1 MKPKPKQDP
10 VAEEEL
16 EMPPMPVPDY
26 TLHFG
31 KMARPVTSKW
41 SDDGESSTAPRVAD
55 LRGTSA
61 SGVDRSNS
69 CKHSTWSQGGGQ
81 GQSLKVV

>member
-69 CKHSTWSQGGGQ
+69 SKHST
-81 GQSLKVV
+81 